1 MSRINRECSVTLDKR
16 WIVGCGPCGKGRGGL
31 VNRIGGEWPKGVKGV
46 KKSGEE
52 GRDTEIREWRS

>member
-1 MSRINRECSVTLDKR
+1 MVP
-16 WIVGCGPCGKGRGGL
+16 VGKGGGGL